1 MTPEA
6 SDGSHIPQTPDTP
19 ILGESE
25 RKILKLQA
33 YEIIRI
39 RISDG
44 EVLWTRSLE
53 PIFDSLG
60 LPVKTAL
67 TTFGADVR
75 YGGYTKMTGSK
86 LGTKSYRKHNLY
98 FDPRLVE
105 AIDFSPYERE
115 IDDSISSHAAV
126 IRGEITGVRDTSLTG
141 RRPKR
146 RSLRDSTTAE
156 QVKGREKAA
165 KLSAE
170 LAEGVEIKIVTPE
183 EIARANESDD
193 DKKHRV
199 RLKRYGYS
207 DETIDNILRRRK
219 LTKSAK

>member
-86 LGTKSYRKHNLY
+86 LGTKSYRKPCHQKKR
-98 FDPRLVE
+98 PRNRNRKPTRILQKN
-105 AIDFSPYERE
+105 
-115 IDDSISSHAAV
+115 SIMEHHS
-126 IRGEITGVRDTSLTG
+126 
-141 RRPKR
+141 RRNMQSARTCKYINNTNNTRRTKKR
-146 RSLRDSTTAE
+146 RTTD
-156 QVKGREKAA
+156 R
-165 KLSAE
+165 
-170 LAEGVEIKIVTPE
+170 
-183 EIARANESDD
+183 ARKTNNKNRIWKSYE
-193 DKKHRV
+193 
-199 RLKRYGYS
+199 
-207 DETIDNILRRRK
+207 NILRD
-219 LTKSAK
+219 